1 MAHSLEKLVQP
12 LGGFI
17 NRVSSLPTYPGE
29 PDFPIQVAS
38 TGDISQSLPHIAY
51 LNPGRS
57 MSGDM
62 DGAGGSLHEKDSRIK
77 AIAEALERYSSCVYS
92 EDQFIWATA
101 EELGSKAL
109 DLTKIPVCSEAE
121 LSHPRCPVNKPL
133 FNSPLRWVKGM
144 SLHTQEETWIPAI
157 MTYLH
162 LPAMSQ
168 GERFWLPISTGCAAH
183 TSYEQALINAI
194 CEVIERDAISLT
206 WYQELPLPHIVF
218 DETPDQEMT
227 EFLNRTYKNGNIKQY
242 LFNGTTDLGIPTI
255 YSLQLTPYNKKLAAL
270 IMCATDL
277 NPKKAIN
284 KVMREA
290 ASSRIAMMA
299 ERPAPN
305 DIDDFFNVFHGAT
318 YMGKPERLHA
328 YDFLV
333 QSPNRS
339 NLSEFKNLELENAGE
354 NLAFL
359 LDRLEE
365 KGLEAFAVDLTTD
378 EAIRADMRV
387 VRVVI
392 PGLQPLSFSYR
403 CRFLGHPRLYE
414 GTKAMG
420 YPVKPESEINSWP
433 QPFA

>member
-1 MAHSLEKLVQP
+1 
-12 LGGFI
+12 
-17 NRVSSLPTYPGE
+17 
-29 PDFPIQVAS
+29 
-38 TGDISQSLPHIAY
+38 
-51 LNPGRS
+51 
-57 MSGDM
+57 
-62 DGAGGSLHEKDSRIK
+62 
-77 AIAEALERYSSCVYS
+77 
-92 EDQFIWATA
+92 
-101 EELGSKAL
+101 
-109 DLTKIPVCSEAE
+109 
-121 LSHPRCPVNKPL
+121 
-133 FNSPLRWVKGM
+133 
-144 SLHTQEETWIPAI
+144 
-157 MTYLH
+157 
-162 LPAMSQ
+162 
-168 GERFWLPISTGCAAH
+168 
-183 TSYEQALINAI
+183 
-194 CEVIERDAISLT
+194 
-206 WYQELPLPHIVF
+206 
-218 DETPDQEMT
+218 MT

-277 NPKKAIN
+277 NPQKAIN

-339 NLSEFKNLELENAGE
+339 NLSEFKNLEQENAGE